1 MDFGMPF
8 LLETQT
14 IEDAAAL
21 CRELGLSFVE
31 LNLNFPQCGLGHMSA
46 GRLNALKRKYGV
58 YFTIHLDENLNVCDF
73 NPLVSGAYLQTVRD
87 CVRLG
92 LAIGAPIIN
101 MHLHKGIYITLPD
114 RRTYLF
120 AQYEREYTQGI
131 LSLIRLCE
139 GVIGGGPLLVA
150 VENTDGFAAHEKTA
164 VERLLQ
170 SPVFALTLDVG
181 HSHAV
186 GDIDLP
192 FYGRHEGKL
201 RHFHLH
207 DASGKSNHLPLGTGQ
222 VDLPARLARARR
234 TGARGVLETK
244 TIGALKA
251 SILWLSQFREAQEGP
266 LSTGESRVF

>member
-1 MDFGMPF
+1 
-8 LLETQT
+8 
-14 IEDAAAL
+14 
-21 CRELGLSFVE
+21 
-31 LNLNFPQCGLGHMSA
+31 MSA

-201 RHFHLH
+201 RHIHLH
-207 DASGKSNHLPLGTGQ
+207 DASGKSNHLPL
-222 VDLPARLARARR
+222 ARASRFAGPGSR
-234 TGARGVLETK
+234 SPGAREPGLCWK
-244 TIGALKA
+244 PKPSARSKQA
-251 SILWLSQFREAQEGP
+251 SFGFHNFAKHRKDL
-266 LSTGESRVF
+266 